1 MHAPALRIVYLFVG
15 QWGAMAPKLATAL
28 LLAANAFAGEYAILA
43 SGFSMRIDRHQTNGS
58 NVRVYMNGGFMD
70 LPATAVVRFEQEYT
84 APAEPAPAA
93 KPGLDAPTAKQL
105 VADAARRWN
114 LPVGFLRSIVKAES
128 GYRSDAV
135 SPKGAIGLMQLM
147 PETARLLGADP
158 NDPKQN
164 VEAGARYLSGLLRKY
179 QNDDYQVRKAVAAY
193 NAGPAAVDRY
203 QGVPPYQETI
213 DYVERVIRQWRFAP
227 QITGSE
233 PR

>member
-1 MHAPALRIVYLFVG
+1 
-15 QWGAMAPKLATAL
+15 
-28 LLAANAFAGEYAILA
+28 
-43 SGFSMRIDRHQTNGS
+43 
-58 NVRVYMNGGFMD
+58 MNGGFMD
-70 LPATAVVRFEQEYT
+70 FPAASVVRFEQEYT
-84 APAEPAPAA
+84 APTDPGPAG
-93 KPGLDAPTAKQL
+93 KPSLDAPAAKQL

-114 LPVGFLRSIVKAES
+114 LPVGFLHSIVKAES

-147 PETARLLGADP
+147 PETARQLGADP

-164 VEAGARYLSGLLRKY
+164 VEAGARYLSGLLLKY

-203 QGVPPYQETI
+203 QGVPPYRETM
-213 DYVERVIRQWRFAP
+213 DYVERVIRQWQPAS
-227 QITGSE
+227 QSADAG